1 VTSKSLDS
9 LIEYFC
15 PDNEETRVTE
25 EKNAAISGF
34 FSDRQT
40 SIKMALLKKF
50 KIKFS

>member
-1 VTSKSLDS
+1 VTSKSPGS
-9 LIEYFC
+9 SIEYFC

-25 EKNAAISGF
+25 EHDAVISGF
-34 FSDRQT
+34 FYDRLT